1 MPEKLTLLPRGG
13 LAREYEDGVGPDR
26 ILVRDERGVEHW
38 VDPYGERGQQ
48 SVPGRPHLT
57 VVSIL
62 ERPDERGIPRYRLG
76 VDDHREP
83 SGALRY
89 IGGEES
95 ISGAASS
102 SSSSL
107 GGVGGLGRVLRQIQ
121 ERLPE
126 GEKAGAMNAVVA
138 MSGIGLSP
146 GSLELH
152 ASRDLPGGRALVFS
166 HADGHVAYYPESDQT
181 EKFLPGEYEE
191 MTGG

>member
-1 MPEKLTLLPRGG
+1 M
-13 LAREYEDGVGPDR
+13 
-26 ILVRDERGVEHW
+26 
-38 VDPYGERGQQ
+38 
-48 SVPGRPHLT
+48 
-57 VVSIL
+57 
-62 ERPDERGIPRYRLG
+62 
-76 VDDHREP
+76 
-83 SGALRY
+83 
-89 IGGEES
+89 
-95 ISGAASS
+95 
-102 SSSSL
+102 
-107 GGVGGLGRVLRQIQ
+107 GGLGRVLRQIQ